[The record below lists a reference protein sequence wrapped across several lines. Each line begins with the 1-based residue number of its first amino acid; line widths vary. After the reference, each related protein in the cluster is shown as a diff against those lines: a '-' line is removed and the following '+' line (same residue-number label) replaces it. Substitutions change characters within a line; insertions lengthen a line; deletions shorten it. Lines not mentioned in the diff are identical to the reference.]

1 MKRII
6 TIAFCLSVLALVTS
20 CGKDDLAQLDKGNTP
35 LVLTLSNQTLV
46 LNETKRDA
54 AILNMN
60 WTSGSNMGSNAAI
73 TYKLLI
79 DKAGADFSNPLVYD
93 LGKTTYSYSFTTKV
107 LNNIVRESFSAQPGV
122 EISLEAK
129 VIATILS
136 DKVEPQVSP
145 VVSFQVTPYDPVS
158 ETLYLYGNATE
169 AGWDNTKG
177 IALTPVAG
185 KPGGFSW
192 QGQLSAG
199 DYEFLTVL
207 GQDFPSYIKGNS
219 ATEIKLRTSAAQ
231 ADNRWHADAP
241 GVYKIVVNLLDLTIE
256 VTKMPGPAYSQLF
269 MVGSAAPNGWDISNA
284 TELVQNPDN
293 LYEFTYTGVMNAGE
307 FKFPVNRSSSW
318 GQDMYMR
325 VDDTHIYLHHGGDP
339 DDNKWSIDKK
349 GYYTITLNLLDL
361 TISINR
367 LELYMVGSAT
377 PIGWDIGN
385 AVQMTE
391 DSENGCIFKYT
402 GPMVAGEFKLPVNRS
417 SSWGQ
422 DMYMKV
428 DDTHMYRHKGGDP
441 DDNKWTLT
449 EDGNYT
455 IIANVEDLTISIQ
468 KR

>member
-1 MKRII
+1 MKRY
-6 TIAFCLSVLALVTS
+6 TCIAFCLSVLALVTG
-20 CGKDDLAQLDKGNTP
+20 CKKDDLAELNKGNTP
-35 LVLTLSNQTLV
+35 LELTLSNQSLT
-46 LNETKRDA
+46 LNEKQRDNV
-54 AILNMN
+54 ILTMN

-79 DKAGADFSNPLVYD
+79 DKAGNNFSNPLTFD
-93 LGKTTYSYSFTTKV
+93 LGKTTYKYEFTAKT
-107 LNNIVRESFSAQPGV
+107 LNALVRDSLGV
-122 EISLEAK
+122 EAGDEISLEAE

-136 DKVEPQVSP
+136 EDVEPQVSP
-145 VVSFQVTPYDPVS
+145 LVSFKVTPYDPVS
-158 ETLYLYGNATE
+158 ENLYIYGNATE
-169 AGWDNTKG
+169 AGWDNTKAV
-177 IALTPVAG
+177 ALTPVEG
-185 KPGGFSW
+185 EPGGFAW

-199 DYEFLTVL
+199 DFEFLTVL
-207 GQDFPSYIKGNS
+207 GQDFPSYVKGNT
-219 ATEIKLRTSAAQ
+219 AAEIKLRTSASQ
-231 ADNRWHADAP
+231 PDNRWHADAP
-241 GVYKIVVNLLDLTIE
+241 GVYKIAVNLLDLTIS
-256 VTKMPGPAYSQLF
+256 VTKMPGPDYSQIF

-325 VDDTHIYLHHGGDP
+325 LDDTHMYLHHGGDP
-339 DDNKWSIDKK
+339 DDNKWTIDKK

-361 TISINR
+361 TIKIDR
-367 LELYMVGSAT
+367 LQLYMVGSAT
-377 PIGWDIGN
+377 PIGWDISN

-391 DSENGCIFKYT
+391 DNSNGCIFRYS
-402 GPMVAGEFKLPVNRS
+402 GPMVAGEFKLPVNRNS
-417 SSWGQ
+417 DWGQ

-428 DDTHMYRHKGGDP
+428 DDTHMYRHHGGDS

-455 IIANVEDLTISIQ
+455 IVANVEDLTISIQ